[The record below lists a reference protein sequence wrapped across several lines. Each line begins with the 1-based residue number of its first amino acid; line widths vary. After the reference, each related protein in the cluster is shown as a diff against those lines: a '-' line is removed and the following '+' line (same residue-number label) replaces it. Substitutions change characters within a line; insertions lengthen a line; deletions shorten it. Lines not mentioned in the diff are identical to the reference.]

1 MSSPVIAVRPRA
13 LDTPRVGL
21 ISFLNCRPLL
31 WGLSRTRSLPNVTQL
46 SAEAAG
52 ERLVAGDLDLG
63 PISLADYLRHTDELL
78 LLPGLA
84 IAAEGA
90 VMSCNIVSHGRIE
103 ELRSPRVGLSSTSRT
118 TVLLARILLE
128 DVFGLSP
135 AYFSG
140 PPDTAELLRAADAAV
155 VIGDPALR
163 TFFDSRAGTR
173 PYAGEPGD
181 DRARA
186 DGPLHVHDTAS
197 LWTEWTGLPMV
208 FAVWAVRR
216 EYARQR
222 PEAVVAAHRSLLNAR
237 DLGLGSIDAVSAE
250 AARGSDLSAAQLSVY
265 YRTLRYDLDS
275 RGLRGIERFAA
286 LAAARSAVPAR
297 GGLEMFGAEAGR

>member
-1 MSSPVIAVRPRA
+1 MSHTVTAVRPDA
-13 LDTPRVGL
+13 LDAPRVGL

-31 WGLSRTRSLPNVTQL
+31 WGLSRTGALPDVRQL

-52 ERLVAGDLDLG
+52 ERLVAGELDLG

-90 VMSCNIVSHGRIE
+90 VMSCNIVSQGALG
-103 ELRSPRVGLSSTSRT
+103 ELRSPRVGLTATSRT

-128 DVFGLSP
+128 DVLGLSP
-135 AYFSG
+135 DYFTG
-140 PPDTAELLRAADAAV
+140 PPDPAELLRTADAAV

-163 TFFDSRAGTR
+163 AFFDGRADAWPHAER
-173 PYAGEPGD
+173 PGD
-181 DRARA
+181 DRLR
-186 DGPLHVHDTAS
+186 VHDTAK

-216 EYARQR
+216 EYARRR
-222 PEAVVAAHRSLLNAR
+222 PEAVAAAHRSLLRAR
-237 DLGLGSIDAVSAE
+237 DLGLGSLGAVAAE
-250 AARGSDLSAAQLSVY
+250 AARGTGFSAAQLAVY
-265 YRTLRYDLDS
+265 YRTLRYHLDS
-275 RGLRGIERFAA
+275 RGRSGIERFAA
-286 LAAARSAVPAR
+286 LAAARGEVPGHVDIEVFD
-297 GGLEMFGAEAGR
+297 GGAGL